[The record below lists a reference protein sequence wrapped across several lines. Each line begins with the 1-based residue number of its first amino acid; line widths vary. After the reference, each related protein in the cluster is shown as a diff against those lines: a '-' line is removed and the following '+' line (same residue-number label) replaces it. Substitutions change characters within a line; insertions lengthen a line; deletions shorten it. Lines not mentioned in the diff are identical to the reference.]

1 MVSERIA
8 KNRLDLGDISELVL
22 ITSLREL
29 LFRPQWTHGPCCSL
43 GSTWPSGTGCPGCE
57 LRRGVKSPE
66 PCADSLNSRPGSGT
80 ERLWGSGHMTGLLS
94 LSFPTYKKKRWPS
107 IFDLCG
113 SDNLLVFLRPPE
125 TFIPGEEFEHRAAP
139 LEMVGGTQHWYKGT
153 GTRAGT
159 RASHWLSLQFTGNK
173 VAPCPSPIYSRT
185 TVPLCPNPS
194 VLQAQP
200 TPLPPGSLSLTK

>member
-66 PCADSLNSRPGSGT
+66 PCVDSLNSRPGSGT

-153 GTRAGT
+153 GTRA
-159 RASHWLSLQFTGNK
+159 SHT
-173 VAPCPSPIYSRT
+173 
-185 TVPLCPNPS
+185 
-194 VLQAQP
+194 
-200 TPLPPGSLSLTK
+200 GSLSSSQATRWHPALPPYTHVPQCPYVQILLFSKPSPPHFLQEA